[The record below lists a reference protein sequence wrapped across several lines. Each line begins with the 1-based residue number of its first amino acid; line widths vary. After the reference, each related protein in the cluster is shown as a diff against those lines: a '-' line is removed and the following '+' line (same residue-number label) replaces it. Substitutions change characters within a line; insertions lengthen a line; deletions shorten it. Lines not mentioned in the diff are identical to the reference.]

1 MDYFTNYV
9 DILHRF
15 MEETDKGSSRREVL
29 MLLTDLRDETAD
41 LIKGY
46 DASMLVTSA
55 IQIVIDK
62 MNRRITLLN
71 KYIEEYE
78 KLDV

>member
-1 MDYFTNYV
+1 MDYFNDYV
-9 DILHRF
+9 DILHHF
-15 MEETDKGSSRREVL
+15 MEETNKRSSRREVL
-29 MLLTDLRDETAD
+29 ALLKDLRDETAD

-78 KLDV
+78 KRGI